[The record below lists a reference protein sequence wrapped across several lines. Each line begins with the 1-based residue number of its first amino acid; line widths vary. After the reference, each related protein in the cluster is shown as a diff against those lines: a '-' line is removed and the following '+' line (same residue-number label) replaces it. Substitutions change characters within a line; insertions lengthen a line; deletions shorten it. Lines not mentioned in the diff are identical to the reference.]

1 MKFTKI
7 SADTFKKLQ
16 LNAGVLLSSFDP
28 DSASIVDTA
37 ILGAT
42 TGGVRFNAAP
52 TFSDFGADIDNCPKN
67 TKELKR
73 VDDWTVSMSGTFI
86 TVDASVAARLVA
98 LADEADGKITPR
110 TTLKIDDFADI
121 WWVGDYSDVDG
132 GFIAIHLMN
141 ALSTGGFSIQ
151 TGDKAKGQFAFEFTG
166 HFSMDAQDTVPFE
179 IYVSEAASDAAAAN
193 VEEEEEADA

>member
-16 LNAGVLLSSFDP
+16 LNAGVLLNDFDP
-28 DSASIVDTA
+28 DSATITDAA

-52 TFSDFGADIDNCPKN
+52 SFTDFGADIDNCPKN

-86 TVDASVAARLVA
+86 TVDAAVATRLVS
-98 LADEADGKITPR
+98 LADEENGKITPR
-110 TTLKIDDFADI
+110 AVLEQDDFADI

-179 IYVSEAASDAAAAN
+179 LYVSEG
-193 VEEEEEADA
+193 E

>member
-28 DSASIVDTA
+28 EEGAVEDTA
-37 ILGAT
+37 LLGAT

-52 TFSDFGADIDNCPKN
+52 SFVDFGADIDSCPKG
-67 TKELKR
+67 TKELMR
-73 VDDWTVSMSGTFI
+73 LDSWTVTMSGTFI
-86 TVDASVAARLVA
+86 TVDAAMAKRLVA

-110 TTLKIDDFADI
+110 TVLEMDDFSDI
-121 WWVGDYSDVDG
+121 WWVGDYSDGDNA
-132 GFIAIHLMN
+132 FIAIHLMN

-151 TGDKAKGQFAFEFTG
+151 TGDKAKGQFAFEFSG

-179 IYVSEAASDAAAAN
+179 IYVSEAA
-193 VEEEEEADA
+193 E

>member
-28 DSASIVDTA
+28 EAGSVEDTA
-37 ILGAT
+37 LLGAT

-52 TFSDFGADIDNCPKN
+52 SFVDFGADIDNCPKN
-67 TKELKR
+67 TKELMQLE
-73 VDDWTVSMSGTFI
+73 DWTVSMSGTFI
-86 TVDASVAARLVA
+86 TVDENSAKRLVA
-98 LADEADGKITPR
+98 LADAEGGKITPR
-110 TTLKIDDFADI
+110 TVLEETDFGDV
-121 WWVGDYSDVDG
+121 WWVGDYSDVNG

-166 HFSMDAQDTVPFE
+166 HFSLDAQEKVPFE
-179 IYVSEAASDAAAAN
+179 IYVGEAA
-193 VEEEEEADA
+193 